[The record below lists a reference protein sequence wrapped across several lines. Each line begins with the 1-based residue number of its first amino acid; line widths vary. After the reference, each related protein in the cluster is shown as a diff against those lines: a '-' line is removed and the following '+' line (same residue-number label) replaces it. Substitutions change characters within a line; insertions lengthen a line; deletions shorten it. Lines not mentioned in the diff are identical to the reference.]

1 MYALYLDDSCFREP
15 TDIKDSLRKY
25 KLQPGRGAASESE
38 DEAMEMTAVRAGAD
52 TYKEAEAAAE
62 ERSVNHIQ
70 LVETTVV
77 TLTSDT
83 ETEEEDADR
92 DTSTRDTWLC

>member
-1 MYALYLDDSCFREP
+1 
-15 TDIKDSLRKY
+15 
-25 KLQPGRGAASESE
+25 
-38 DEAMEMTAVRAGAD
+38 MEMTAVRAGAD
-52 TYKEAEAAAE
+52 TEQEAEAAAE

-70 LVETTVV
+70 LVESTVV

>member
-1 MYALYLDDSCFREP
+1 
-15 TDIKDSLRKY
+15 
-25 KLQPGRGAASESE
+25 
-38 DEAMEMTAVRAGAD
+38 MEMTAVRAGAD
-52 TYKEAEAAAE
+52 TDKEAE